1 MLGSSHL
8 DVAVVAHGVEV
19 CLDPAVHAEGRGGAV
34 RHQGVGGV
42 GAGQA
47 WGGGVL
53 FLIFPTA
60 PPCPPTFLLPTWG
73 NLSQLRVVLAPSRPR
88 RCPLY
93 TRPPATV
100 DRLIPSP
107 ITSTRFW
114 PIRGE
119 LAVT

>member
-47 WGGGVL
+47 WGGDYFL
-53 FLIFPTA
+53 FFQ
-60 PPCPPTFLLPTWG
+60 LL
-73 NLSQLRVVLAPSRPR
+73 LRVHRHSYYRHGGTCPS
-88 RCPLY
+88 
-93 TRPPATV
+93 
-100 DRLIPSP
+100 
-107 ITSTRFW
+107 
-114 PIRGE
+114 
-119 LAVT
+119 

>member
-47 WGGGVL
+47 WGGGIISYFSNCSSVFTDIRITDMGEPVPAEGGAGAVPPPPL
-53 FLIFPTA
+53 PLVHAA
-60 PPCPPTFLLPTWG
+60 PRHRGQAHPVTDH
-73 NLSQLRVVLAPSRPR
+73 QHQVLANQ
-88 RCPLY
+88 
-93 TRPPATV
+93 
-100 DRLIPSP
+100 
-107 ITSTRFW
+107 
-114 PIRGE
+114 G
-119 LAVT
+119 

>member
-47 WGGGVL
+47 WGGGVIL
-53 FLIFPTA
+53 KFSKWSSVSTDIHITDMGEPVPAEGGAGAVPPPPLPLVHAA
-60 PPCPPTFLLPTWG
+60 PRHRGQAHPVTDH
-73 NLSQLRVVLAPSRPR
+73 QHQVLANQ
-88 RCPLY
+88 
-93 TRPPATV
+93 
-100 DRLIPSP
+100 
-107 ITSTRFW
+107 
-114 PIRGE
+114 G
-119 LAVT
+119 

>member
-47 WGGGVL
+47 L
-53 FLIFPTA
+53 DYFIF
-60 PPCPPTFLLPTWG
+60 FQML
-73 NLSQLRVVLAPSRPR
+73 LRVHRHSYYRHGGTYPS
-88 RCPLY
+88 
-93 TRPPATV
+93 
-100 DRLIPSP
+100 
-107 ITSTRFW
+107 
-114 PIRGE
+114 
-119 LAVT
+119 